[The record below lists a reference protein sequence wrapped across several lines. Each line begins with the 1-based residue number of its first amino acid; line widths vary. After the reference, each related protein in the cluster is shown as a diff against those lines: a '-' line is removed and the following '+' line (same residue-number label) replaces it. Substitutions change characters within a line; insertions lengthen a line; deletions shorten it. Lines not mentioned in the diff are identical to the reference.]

1 MLFRSRKVIYTDYP
15 EVVKYINSRAEYFII
30 KDKTI
35 CKKNFDSESEEKSM
49 IEYFVKRD
57 VEYMELKTKVIDL
70 ERKIKSL
77 ILEKAVLE
85 KKILKSNEQSNR
97 NNETSMQKNS
107 GSSIQEDKLN
117 VGRKSCNDDK
127 KHQN

>member
-1 MLFRSRKVIYTDYP
+1 M
-15 EVVKYINSRAEYFII
+15 
-30 KDKTI
+30 
-35 CKKNFDSESEEKSM
+35 
-49 IEYFVKRD
+49 
-57 VEYMELKTKVIDL
+57 IDL